1 MLADLLTLP
10 LPTLREEAQ
19 RVRLARFGRTV
30 TLFAPLYISN
40 RCINACRYCDFATS
54 HHTLAR
60 TTLSPEEIRREG
72 EAIAAT
78 GIRAL
83 GLAFLMGLRD
93 WHDEVETLAA
103 HARELQKR
111 CWRARLQFAFPRFC
125 PVEGG
130 FKPLAPVGDEDL
142 ERIMLAFRIAFPE
155 ASITLS
161 TRESAPFR
169 DRMARLTAPRLLRRS
184 AERMLAR
191 GRL

>member
-30 TLFAPLYISN
+30 TLFAPLYVSN

-72 EAIAAT
+72 EAIAAI
-78 GIRAL
+78 GIRALLIVAGEDPRHVTLPYLCAIPKLLGDLFEAISLEVAPQSEEAYRALFAAGYQGLICFQETYAPDLYAWLHPRGPKHDFAWRRGTQLRAGLAGFRTL

-93 WHDEVETLAA
+93 
-103 HARELQKR
+103 
-111 CWRARLQFAFPRFC
+111 
-125 PVEGG
+125 
-130 FKPLAPVGDEDL
+130 
-142 ERIMLAFRIAFPE
+142 
-155 ASITLS
+155 
-161 TRESAPFR
+161 
-169 DRMARLTAPRLLRRS
+169 
-184 AERMLAR
+184 
-191 GRL
+191 